1 MVLSKNTCPGIVS
14 LMKQDSLKSESLIH
28 LRIKKKKKKCQYEH
42 ALISK
47 IVCFCLIVCNASIS
61 QVFMV
66 FGIATSRSTTMD
78 CDWPI

>member
-1 MVLSKNTCPGIVS
+1 MALSKKTCPGKVS
-14 LMKQDSLKSESLIH
+14 LMKQNSLKSGSLIN
-28 LRIKKKKKKCQYEH
+28 LRIKKKKCQYEH

-47 IVCFCLIVCNASIS
+47 IVCFCLVVYNASIS

-66 FGIATSRSTTMD
+66 FGTATSKSTRMD